1 MDLTQLTL
9 YQQAVLFTAAFV
21 LFTSFVM
28 LAQGR
33 IVPLIHTF
41 AWQGVLLS
49 LTTVLVAHVTNH
61 PHLYASAAITLVLKA
76 LLIPWLL
83 HRLAVRLNIHH
94 ESEPLRY
101 PSLTLL
107 GGGAL
112 VVFSYYVSLPIA
124 AFSESITRNTIAVS
138 IAVVL
143 LGMQL
148 MIVRKKAIAQV
159 IGFMSIENGLFF
171 AAVAAT
177 FGMPMVVELGIA
189 FDVLVAAVL
198 FGVFF
203 FQMRESIDSL
213 DVDRLNR
220 LQEVD
225 EPPLREAV
233 DAPALT
239 TGRTSAASRNSE
251 SAHGPRLDSRTESR
265 AMPQGRGGD
274 GLGPIAEGEP

>member
-1 MDLTQLTL
+1 MEFAHLPL
-9 YQQAVLFTAAFV
+9 YDQAVLLFAAFV
-21 LFTSFVM
+21 LFTSFMM

-41 AWQGVLLS
+41 SAQGVLM
-49 LTTVLVAHVTNH
+49 TIITALVAFVTDH
-61 PHLYASAAITLVLKA
+61 PHLYVSAALTFTLKA

-83 HRLAVRLNIHH
+83 HRLAVRLNIHRDV
-94 ESEPLRY
+94 ETLRY

-107 GGGAL
+107 AGAAL
-112 VVFSYYVSLPIA
+112 VIFGYYVSLPIVQL
-124 AFSESITRNTIAVS
+124 SEATMRNTIAVS

-143 LGMQL
+143 LGMLL

-177 FGMPMVVELGIA
+177 FGMPMVVELGVA

-203 FQMRESIDSL
+203 FQMRASIDSL

-220 LQEVD
+220 LHETD
-225 EPPLREAV
+225 EA
-233 DAPALT
+233 
-239 TGRTSAASRNSE
+239 
-251 SAHGPRLDSRTESR
+251 RLD
-265 AMPQGRGGD
+265 
-274 GLGPIAEGEP
+274 GPEGTPS